1 MRALFLIH
9 LLLLFVS
16 CSSSDEPVMV
26 PTPEETR
33 YFPPL
38 SGTTWD
44 TVDPIDLGWNASNIT
59 ELEDFLI
66 DTNTEAF
73 LILENGKIAFEA
85 YYNGK
90 SSTDFFPWNS
100 AGKTLTAFTVGLAQQ
115 EGFLDLEDQTTQ
127 YLGRGWTA
135 MTTEQEDAIRIK
147 NQLTMTSGGD
157 FTNENTACY
166 DPECLTFKA
175 VPGTEWYYYNAYYTL
190 LQPVLEAATP
200 NGFEAFFENEL
211 KTKIGLDGRWVSLGY
226 NNVYFSTARSMA
238 RFGLL
243 NLNKGKWNNTQLLN
257 TTYWEA
263 MTTTSQELN
272 PSYGYLWWLN
282 GKSSFKLPG
291 ATQSF
296 NGKLIPNAPDDLIA
310 GLGANDKKLYVVPSK
325 NLVIVRLGPAAY
337 AEDLGPTSY
346 DNDLWGVLNEV
357 LN

>member
-1 MRALFLIH
+1 MRALFLIAV
-9 LLLLFVS
+9 LLLFIA
-16 CSSSDEPVMV
+16 CSSSDEPVID
-26 PTPEETR
+26 PQPEEAR

-38 SGTTWD
+38 SGTEWATSN
-44 TVDPIDLGWNASNIT
+44 PEDLGWNTAKIT
-59 ELEDFLI
+59 ELENFLVT
-66 DTNTEAF
+66 TNTEAF

-90 SSTDFFPWNS
+90 SSTDFFAWNS

-127 YLGRGWTA
+127 YLGRGWTS
-135 MTTEQEDAIRIK
+135 MTAEQEDAIRIK

-157 FTNENTACY
+157 FTDDNTACY
-166 DPECLTFKA
+166 DPECLRYKA
-175 VPGTEWYYYNAYYTL
+175 PSGTEWYYYNAYYTL

-200 NGFEAFFENEL
+200 NGFDAFFETEL
-211 KTKIGLDGRWVSLGY
+211 KNKIGLDGRWITLNY
-226 NNVYFSTARSMA
+226 NEVYFSTARGMA

-243 NLNKGKWNNTQLLN
+243 NLNKGNWNNTQLLN
-257 TTYWEA
+257 SAYWEA

-282 GKSSFKLPG
+282 GKSSYMLPG
-291 ATQSF
+291 STQSF
-296 NGKLIPNAPDDLIA
+296 DGKLIPNAPDDLIA
-310 GLGANDKKLYVVPSK
+310 GLGANDKKLYVIPSK

-337 AEDLGPTSY
+337 SEDLGPTSY
-346 DNDLWGVLNEV
+346 DNELWGVLNEV